1 MVLTRILQ
9 LTTMYLKEEGKRVVM
24 KENITRKLDELG
36 RIVIPSDFRKKLDVK
51 TGDRLRVELVDNTLI
66 LQKSIPTCVLCGK
79 AEDLNYES
87 HNKYIC
93 EDCLETILMNAK
105 K

>member
-1 MVLTRILQ
+1 
-9 LTTMYLKEEGKRVVM
+9 M

-51 TGDRLRVELVDNTLI
+51 TGDRLRVELIDNTLV

-79 AEDLNYES
+79 AEGLKYES
-87 HNKYIC
+87 NNKHIC
-93 EDCLETILMNAK
+93 EDCIQEIAEGLK